1 MTTFV
6 EDKITEKSFVPEK
19 WIPCE
24 RLKNKIGL
32 VKRKETKMIIRD
44 KKNYYV
50 IEKQSNRAGNSKG
63 ENYKMKV

>member
-1 MTTFV
+1 MTIFV

-32 VKRKETKMIIRD
+32 VKRKETKMIVRE

-50 IEKQSNRAGNSKG
+50 IEKSNRELEK
-63 ENYKMKV
+63 EKITR

>member
-1 MTTFV
+1 MTIFV

-32 VKRKETKMIIRD
+32 VKRRE
-44 KKNYYV
+44 KKP
-50 IEKQSNRAGNSKG
+50 K
-63 ENYKMKV
+63 

>member
-1 MTTFV
+1 MTIFV

-32 VKRKETKMIIRD
+32 VKRKETKMMIRE

-50 IEKQSNRAGNSKG
+50 IEKSNRELEK
-63 ENYKMKV
+63 EKITR